1 MGFWHSSFDKCN
13 TYNMTSKQLV
23 ERANSISE
31 QTGNATVLY
40 IAAATEEGKCCAP
53 VAGLVMDGN
62 GGFFA
67 RST

>member
-1 MGFWHSSFDKCN
+1 
-13 TYNMTSKQLV
+13 MTSKQLV
-23 ERANSISE
+23 ERANSINE